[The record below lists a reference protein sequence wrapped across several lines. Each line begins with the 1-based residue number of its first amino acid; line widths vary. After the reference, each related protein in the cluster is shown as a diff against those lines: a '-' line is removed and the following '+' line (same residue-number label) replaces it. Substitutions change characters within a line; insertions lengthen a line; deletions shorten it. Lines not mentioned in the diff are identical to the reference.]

1 MPACKWGA
9 LTTSVPIPPGYGTGV
24 KTGFESDLVVLDID
38 GKGKRA
44 DGSAIDGASEL
55 CKRLGI
61 EHGPGHIVA
70 ALGALMLSGAIPP
83 TRTVRTPSGGYH
95 FYFRHPGQHTPNSAG
110 TVAEGVDVRGDGG
123 YVLAPPSEGYTWHY
137 EAEYAPL
144 PQWLADEA
152 IKAGASAGKR
162 VNRGGK
168 TPIVARLP
176 NTLEECC
183 YALRNAA
190 KGTRN
195 DLLSRIAFKAGAQAW
210 PNAAPMIESAILG
223 WDPTYQE
230 THKDTIRRQIEAGG
244 AAKIYVNYEL
254 ARMVEESE
262 LRLGHAPDVYARE
275 GELVSVYRQD
285 GAPLIAPI
293 GQATLKSALS
303 EVARY
308 VGTKVDKKTGER
320 SNATFPVPSDVVA
333 ALHERRVWPSVRTLK
348 GLAESPCLRPD
359 GTILTADGYDTQTR
373 LYHVPSV
380 LVDVPEA
387 PTFRDAQD
395 AYGRLAYLFRDF
407 PFEDKIGCAI
417 PIAAILT
424 VLARPAIDGPVPGF
438 VFDASTRGSGKTL
451 LAQVVALIATGRE
464 AGSSTYPEGRDA
476 KEEVEKVL
484 GSIAING
491 QGIVLFDNL
500 SDGTRFG
507 CGPLDRV
514 LTSTVTSF
522 RVLGQSTQ
530 KTLAWNAVVMGTG
543 NNLSIAKDTSRR
555 VLVSRLEP
563 EMERPESRSGFALA
577 DLKSFVRQN
586 RAGLVRDALT
596 ILRGFAVSGSGAPHS
611 IGSYERWSA
620 IVAGAIHWIT
630 GDNILGAFP
639 AEKDNCDEP
648 EEEAFRALLLTL
660 PDRFPEGASAKD
672 LLGVLEDLE
681 STPLKEALETLIG
694 THYPTT
700 KRLAASIR
708 AYKGRYVKGR
718 RLSMRKDKEGV
729 NRWSV
734 EGAPK
739 VPPAV
744 SGPPAAMLRLVK

>member
-9 LTTSVPIPPGYGTGV
+9 LTASVPIPPGYGTGI

-44 DGSAIDGASEL
+44 DGSTIDGAAEL
-55 CKRLGI
+55 CRRLGI
-61 EHGPGHIVA
+61 EPQPGHIVG
-70 ALGALMLSGAIPP
+70 ALQALMLSGSIPP
-83 TRTVRTPSGGYH
+83 TKTVRTPSGGYH
-95 FYFRHPGQHTPNSAG
+95 FYFRHPGQHTPNSAS

-123 YVLAPPSEGYTWHY
+123 YVLAPPTDGYAWHY
-137 EAEYAPL
+137 EPAECAVL

-152 IKAGASAGKR
+152 IKAGASAGRKPR
-162 VNRGGK
+162 QGSGK

-223 WDPTYQE
+223 WDPTYLE

-244 AAKIYVNYEL
+244 AAKIYVNFEL

-275 GELVSVYRQD
+275 GELVSVFRQD

-333 ALHERRVWPSVRTLK
+333 ALHERRVWPSVRTLS
-348 GLAESPCLRPD
+348 GLVESPCLRPD
-359 GTILTADGYDTQTR
+359 GTILTTDGYDTQTR

-380 LVDVPEA
+380 NVEVEEKPS
-387 PTFRDAQD
+387 FRDAQD
-395 AYGRLAYLFRDF
+395 AYGRLAYLFTDF
-407 PFEDKIGCAI
+407 PFEEKLGPAI

-424 VLARPAIDGPVPGF
+424 VLARPAIDGPIPGF

-451 LAQVVALIATGRE
+451 LAQVVSLIATGRE

-476 KEEVEKVL
+476 KEEAEKVL

-522 RVLGQSTQ
+522 RVLGASIQ
-530 KTLAWNAVVMGTG
+530 KTLRWNALVLATG

-563 EMERPESRSGFALA
+563 EMERPESRSGFSLA
-577 DLKSFVRQN
+577 DLKGFVRQN

-596 ILRGFAVSGSGAPHS
+596 ILRAFAVSGAPAHAS

-620 IVAGAIHWIT
+620 IVAGAIYWVT
-630 GDNILGAFP
+630 GDNILEAFP

-648 EEEAFRALLLTL
+648 EEEAFRALLLAL
-660 PDRFPEGASAKD
+660 PERFPEGASAKD

-681 STPLKEALETLIG
+681 ASPLKEALETLIG

-700 KRLAASIR
+700 KRLAACIR

-718 RLSMRKDKEGV
+718 RLSMKRNRDGV
-729 NRWSV
+729 NVWRV
-734 EGAPK
+734 EGAPA
-739 VPPAV
+739 VAPPPAL
-744 SGPPAAMLRLVK
+744 LRLVK